1 MRCVMCQTKIRRHS
15 LDDYFRKM
23 RVCDRCQTL
32 NTVSFESS
40 EVPYHHVMLDI
51 HFSGVFKDPYLYS
64 RIFAELIQYSG
75 DFLTFSHEPNLDA
88 IVLSLMMSAPLYV
101 LSYLTLDNVEYI
113 QSLEVVPVLLIHG

>member
-1 MRCVMCQTKIRRHS
+1 MLCKYCQTEIQRKK
-15 LDDYFRKM
+15 LQDYFKKM
-23 RVCDRCQTL
+23 RVCDRCQTR
-32 NTVSFESS
+32 NTVLFESS
-40 EVPYHHVMLDI
+40 KVPYHHVMLDI
-51 HFSGVFKDPYLYS
+51 HFSGLFKDPYLYS

-101 LSYLTLDNVEYI
+101 LSYLSLDNVEYI